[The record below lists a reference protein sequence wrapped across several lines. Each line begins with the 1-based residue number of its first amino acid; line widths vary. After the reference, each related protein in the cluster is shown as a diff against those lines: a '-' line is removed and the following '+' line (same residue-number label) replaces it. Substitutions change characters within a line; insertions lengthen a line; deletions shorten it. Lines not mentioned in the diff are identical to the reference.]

1 MGAVVHRVIH
11 HFSTVSVEKDDQSLF
26 FGTLG
31 CRDALPVNRQTTK
44 KTTKERFQMSQI
56 QRTLSIIKPDGV
68 EKNVIGDVLSRFEKA
83 GLEIAAMKMIHLTPE
98 EAGGFYIVHKER
110 PFYGELR
117 EYMSSGPIIVV
128 VLEGPDAIS
137 ANREI
142 MGATNPADADPG
154 TIRAD
159 HAESIE
165 RNIVHGSDSQE
176 SADYEIPYFFSA
188 IELHG

>member
-1 MGAVVHRVIH
+1 MG
-11 HFSTVSVEKDDQSLF
+11 
-26 FGTLG
+26 
-31 CRDALPVNRQTTK
+31 
-44 KTTKERFQMSQI
+44 QI

-83 GLEIAAMKMIHLTPE
+83 GLEIAAIKMIHLTPE

-110 PFYGELR
+110 PFYGELIK
-117 EYMSSGPIIVV
+117 YMSSGPIVV
-128 VLEGPDAIS
+128 LVLEGPDAIS

-142 MGATNPADADPG
+142 MGATNPADAAPG

-176 SADYEIPYFFSA
+176 SADFEIPYFFSA
-188 IELHG
+188 IQLHG

>member
-1 MGAVVHRVIH
+1 MG
-11 HFSTVSVEKDDQSLF
+11 
-26 FGTLG
+26 
-31 CRDALPVNRQTTK
+31 
-44 KTTKERFQMSQI
+44 QI

-98 EAGGFYIVHKER
+98 EAGGFYIVHKDR

-117 EYMSSGPIIVV
+117 EYMSSGPIV
-128 VLEGPDAIS
+128 VLVLKGPDAIS
-137 ANREI
+137 VNREI
-142 MGATNPADADPG
+142 MGATDPAEADPG

-176 SADYEIPYFFSA
+176 SADYEIPYFFA
-188 IELHG
+188 ATELQG

>member
-1 MGAVVHRVIH
+1 
-11 HFSTVSVEKDDQSLF
+11 
-26 FGTLG
+26 
-31 CRDALPVNRQTTK
+31 
-44 KTTKERFQMSQI
+44 MSQI

-68 EKNVIGDVLSRFEKA
+68 EKNVIGDVVSRFEKA
-83 GLEIAAMKMIHLTPE
+83 GLKVAAMKMIQLSAE
-98 EAGGFYIVHKER
+98 EAGGFYIVHMER

-117 EYMSSGPIIVV
+117 EYMSSGPIIVL

-142 MGATNPADADPG
+142 MGATNPAEADPG

-188 IELHG
+188 IELKG